1 VKIDIFSIFPGMFE
15 GPLSESLIG
24 KARDNGILKIGIHDL
39 RSFAKDKHHKV
50 DDRPFGGGPGMV
62 IKPDIIYSALKSLKA
77 VKKTKGVLGRRT
89 NKPFV
94 IYMSPQGKTLNSDIA
109 KKLVCHSH
117 LVLLCGHYEGI
128 DERSADWIDEEIS
141 IGDYVLT
148 GGELPAMVLV
158 DCLARNIPGVVKEA
172 DSVRF
177 DSFYS
182 GLLDNPHYTRPE
194 VFLNK
199 RIPDVL
205 LSGHHKKI
213 EQWRRAQS
221 LIRTGQRRPD
231 LLKSVKL
238 SAEDKILLK
247 QLEKEYK

>member
-1 VKIDIFSIFPGMFE
+1 MKIDIITIFPGMFE

-39 RSFAKDKHHKV
+39 RSFAKDKHHIV

-62 IKPDIIYSALKSLKA
+62 IKPDLIYDALKSLKA
-77 VKKTKGVLGRRT
+77 VKKTRTELGSKVS
-89 NKPFV
+89 KPFV
-94 IYMSPQGKTLNSDIA
+94 IYMSPQGKTLSSDIA
-109 KKLVCHSH
+109 KKLARHKH

-128 DERSADWIDEEIS
+128 DERAADWIDEEIS

-158 DCLARNIPGVVKEA
+158 DCLARNLPGVVKEA
-172 DSVRF
+172 DSVKN
-177 DSFYS
+177 DSFYN
-182 GLLDNPHYTRPE
+182 GLLDNPHYTRPA
-194 VFLNK
+194 VFRK
-199 RIPDVL
+199 KGIPEVL

-221 LIRTGQRRPD
+221 LVRTRQRRPE
-231 LLKSVKL
+231 LLGKVKL
-238 SAEDKILLK
+238 SAEDKEILK
-247 QLEKEYK
+247 RIEEK